1 MHDRIPRSPQNN
13 AYIFEIAQTKEG
25 GLYLGYEGSGKK
37 YSYSTESENYN
48 YLYNSNLAESEF
60 AKSSIEKNTTLQGY
74 MRSLKIYHFHDTSA
88 TSMLRKEGDIS
99 DNREMKSDGRNLSAF
114 LYFLKEKHPIVYKRI
129 ETTIQ
134 SVAPYIDRLI
144 LEPNNLNEK
153 EIELRWVDAADMESN
168 FSAYQLSDGT
178 LRFIALT
185 AVLLQ
190 PNPPSVII
198 IDEPE
203 LGLHPLAIGKLAG
216 MIQAASTKA
225 QVVVS
230 TQSVNL
236 LDYFEPEDIVAVDR
250 NKHEEQ
256 SVFMRLS
263 TNKLKVWLE
272 DYTLGDLWQ
281 RNIIDSAQPFIK

>member
-1 MHDRIPRSPQNN
+1 
-13 AYIFEIAQTKEG
+13 
-25 GLYLGYEGSGKK
+25 
-37 YSYSTESENYN
+37 
-48 YLYNSNLAESEF
+48 
-60 AKSSIEKNTTLQGY
+60 
-74 MRSLKIYHFHDTSA
+74 
-88 TSMLRKEGDIS
+88 
-99 DNREMKSDGRNLSAF
+99 
-114 LYFLKEKHPIVYKRI
+114 
-129 ETTIQ
+129 
-134 SVAPYIDRLI
+134 
-144 LEPNNLNEK
+144 
-153 EIELRWVDAADMESN
+153 MESN

-225 QVVVS
+225 QVIVS